1 MQFFCMID
9 PRLRSLQLV
18 AWHGTVTAAA
28 HTLHYTPSAVSAQ
41 LKSLAAELGVELL
54 ERKGRQVYPTP
65 SGRLLLAYAEELS
78 MRWEQMHS
86 ELLSRSER
94 TPGSLRLCGFSTAA
108 ANLLPR
114 VATDV
119 MAAHPGTRVR
129 IIEADPEK
137 CFELLLAD
145 AADLAVVVTTDRLP
159 RLDDPRFEQQPLTSD
174 PLDLLLP
181 ANHRFAQQSSVSLAE
196 MAHED
201 WIMDHAGRPNHQ
213 LVMTSCLAAGFN
225 PTMAHEIVEWDT
237 GAALVHA
244 GLGVCLIPRLA
255 RLPSGYNIVRVPL
268 HGDPSPSRQIRTG
281 IRAGSGTSPLLA
293 TALAALAQLTPET
306 LN

>member
-1 MQFFCMID
+1 MID

-28 HTLHYTPSAVSAQ
+28 HALHYTPSAVSAQ
-41 LKSLAAELGVELL
+41 LKSLSAEIGVDLL
-54 ERKGRQVYPTP
+54 ERTGRQVQLTA
-65 SGRLLLAYAEELS
+65 SGRLLLDFTQELS
-78 MRWEQMHS
+78 TRWEQMHG
-86 ELLSRSER
+86 ELLRTTER

-114 VATDV
+114 VATEV
-119 MAAHPGTRVR
+119 MAAHPQTRVR
-129 IIEADPEK
+129 IIEADPDE

-159 RLDDPRFEQQPLTSD
+159 RLDDPRFEQQPLARD

-181 ANHRFAQQSSVSLAE
+181 ANHRFAGAVSVPLADL
-196 MAHED
+196 AHDD
-201 WIMDHAGRPNHQ
+201 WIMDHPGRPNYQ
-213 LVMTSCLAAGFN
+213 LVMTSCLSAGFN
-225 PTMAHEIVEWDT
+225 PTVAHEIVEWDT
-237 GAALVHA
+237 GAALTHA

-255 RLPSGYNIVRVPL
+255 RLPHGFDVVRVPL
-268 HGDPSPSRQIRTG
+268 RGDPSPYRQIRTG
-281 IRAGSGTSPLLA
+281 IRAGSGSSPLLA
-293 TALAALAQLTPET
+293 TALAALATLTPES

>member
-1 MQFFCMID
+1 M
-9 PRLRSLQLV
+9 

-28 HTLHYTPSAVSAQ
+28 ATLNYTPSAVSAQ
-41 LKSLAAELGVELL
+41 LKSLTAAVGVELL
-54 ERKGRQVYPTP
+54 ERKGRRVYPT
-65 SGRLLLAYAEELS
+65 SQGRLLLKFAEELNT
-78 MRWEQMHS
+78 RWEQMHS
-86 ELLSRSER
+86 ELMRASDGP
-94 TPGSLRLCGFSTAA
+94 PGTLRLCGFSTAA

-119 MAAHPGTRVR
+119 VAAHPSAQVR
-129 IIEADPEK
+129 IIEADPEE

-145 AADLAVVVTTDRLP
+145 SADLAIVVTTDRLP
-159 RLDDPRFEQQPLTSD
+159 RLDDPNFEQHPLISD

-181 ANHRFAQQSSVSLAE
+181 VGHRFAGMTSVSLSD
-196 MAHED
+196 MARDD
-201 WIMDHAGRPNHQ
+201 WIMDHPGRPNHQ

-225 PTMAHEIVEWDT
+225 PTIAHEIVEWDT

-255 RLPSGYNIVRVPL
+255 RLPAGFDVVRVPL
-268 HGDPSPSRQIRTG
+268 RGDPSPSRQIRTG
-281 IRAGSGTSPLLA
+281 IRAGSSGNPLLA
-293 TALAALAQLTPET
+293 TALSVLAQLTPQT

>member
-1 MQFFCMID
+1 MID
-9 PRLRSLQLV
+9 PRLKSLQLV

-28 HTLHYTPSAVSAQ
+28 ATLNYTPSAVSAQ
-41 LKSLAAELGVELL
+41 LKSLAAEMGVDLL
-54 ERKGRQVYPTP
+54 ERKGRRVFPT
-65 SGRLLLAYAEELS
+65 SAGRLLLEFGEELTA
-78 MRWEQMHS
+78 RWEQMHS
-86 ELLSRSER
+86 ELLR
-94 TPGSLRLCGFSTAA
+94 TADGPPGTLRLCGFSTAA

-119 MAAHPGTRVR
+119 IAAHPGAQVR
-129 IIEADPEK
+129 IIEADPEE

-145 AADLAVVVTTDRLP
+145 SADLAIVVTTDRLP
-159 RLDDPRFEQQPLTSD
+159 RLDDPHFEQRPLASD

-181 ANHRFAQQSSVSLAE
+181 IGHRFAGMTSVALSD
-196 MAHED
+196 MARDD
-201 WIMDHAGRPNHQ
+201 WIMDHPGRPNHQ

-225 PTMAHEIVEWDT
+225 PTIAHEIVEWDT

-255 RLPSGYNIVRVPL
+255 RLPAGFDIVRVPL
-268 HGDPSPSRQIRTG
+268 RGDPSPSRQIRTG
-281 IRAGSGTSPLLA
+281 IRAGSSGNPLLA
-293 TALAALAQLTPET
+293 TALSVLAQLTPQT

>member
-1 MQFFCMID
+1 MID
-9 PRLRSLQLV
+9 PRLKSLQLV

-28 HTLHYTPSAVSAQ
+28 ATLHYTPSAVSAQ
-41 LKSLAAELGVELL
+41 LKSLAAEVGVELL
-54 ERKGRQVYPTP
+54 ERKGRRVYPTAQ
-65 SGRLLLAYAEELS
+65 GRLLLAFAEELNT
-78 MRWEQMHS
+78 RWEQMHG
-86 ELLSRSER
+86 ELLRAGDGP
-94 TPGSLRLCGFSTAA
+94 PGTLRLCGFSTAA

-119 MAAHPGTRVR
+119 IEAHPSAQVR
-129 IIEADPEK
+129 IIEADPEE

-145 AADLAVVVTTDRLP
+145 SADLAIVVTTDRLP
-159 RLDDPRFEQQPLTSD
+159 RLDDPNFEQHPLISD

-181 ANHRFAQQSSVSLAE
+181 VGHRFAG
-196 MAHED
+196 MASIALSDMARED
-201 WIMDHAGRPNHQ
+201 WIMDHPGRPYHQ

-225 PTMAHEIVEWDT
+225 PTIAHEIVEWDT

-255 RLPSGYNIVRVPL
+255 RLPAGFDVVRVPL
-268 HGDPSPSRQIRTG
+268 RGDPSPARQIRTG
-281 IRAGSGTSPLLA
+281 IRAGSRGNPLLA
-293 TALAALAQLTPET
+293 TALAVLAQLTPQI

>member
-1 MQFFCMID
+1 MID

-28 HTLHYTPSAVSAQ
+28 ATLNYTPSAVSAQ
-41 LKSLAAELGVELL
+41 LKSLAAEVGVDLL
-54 ERKGRQVYPTP
+54 ERKGRRVYPTP
-65 SGRLLLAYAEELS
+65 AGRLLLEFSQELNA
-78 MRWEQMHS
+78 RWEQMHS
-86 ELLSRSER
+86 ELLKTSDGA
-94 TPGSLRLCGFSTAA
+94 PGTLRLCGFSTAA

-119 MAAHPGTRVR
+119 IATHPGAQVR
-129 IIEADPEK
+129 IIEADPEE

-145 AADLAVVVTTDRLP
+145 SADLAIVVTTDRLP
-159 RLDDPRFEQQPLTSD
+159 RLDDPRFEQHPLASD

-181 ANHRFAQQSSVSLAE
+181 IGHRFAGMPSVPLSDLAQD
-196 MAHED
+196 D
-201 WIMDHAGRPNHQ
+201 WIMDHPGRPNHQ

-225 PTMAHEIVEWDT
+225 PTVAHEVVEWDT

-244 GLGVCLIPRLA
+244 GLGICLIPRLA
-255 RLPSGYNIVRVPL
+255 RLPAGFDIIRVPL
-268 HGDPSPSRQIRTG
+268 RGDPSPSRQIRTG
-281 IRAGSGTSPLLA
+281 IRAGSSGNPLLA
-293 TALAALAQLTPET
+293 SALSVLAHLTPQT